1 MKKCILTAIVM
12 AFTMSF
18 VPQSADAQFF
28 KKLGKA
34 IGNAVSI
41 EESTTDTRSNSSTE
55 GAMKSDDSAD
65 KGKAKYQLHTTGAT
79 KTIVI
84 RGGASRLFQFSCG
97 VAVVEHRNGWFVI
110 DKQGNKLFDLPEDYH
125 PVGDS
130 DPKNARFYND
140 RLFICKSV
148 NYSGVDVKII
158 NKQGNIVKELGMAQE
173 IYAPVDGIARM
184 AVRNGFRTQFYYI
197 NMNGEKVGLQTPVS
211 EVYSLVEGVR
221 CFKDPDTDKWGYCDA
236 NMNIVVPAKLRDAG
250 AMHRGL
256 AQAQNS
262 DGLWGFVNKSGA
274 WAIQPQF
281 SIPPGA
287 FKGPYARVYDRQGV
301 TYFMDQNGKFA
312 WKNPNP
318 QDTKCHEYL
327 PEGYCIWTMY
337 NDSIA
342 PAYAPIHIVDASFNK
357 VGVIDRRVIDMDPS
371 GEAVSS
377 NAQWFQWY
385 QHYETNMLF
394 DWKGNLLLKFDG
406 NGVFSDGICSAYIDN
421 IGNLFYFNEKGEII
435 VKFEDTQF

>member
-1 MKKCILTAIVM
+1 MRKTFLLATLIAVM
-12 AFTMSF
+12 TSL
-18 VPQSADAQFF
+18 VPQSADA
-28 KKLGKA
+28 
-34 IGNAVSI
+34 N
-41 EESTTDTRSNSSTE
+41 TDPP
-55 GAMKSDDSAD
+55 D
-65 KGKAKYQLHTTGAT
+65 KGKAKYQIHTTAST
-79 KTIVI
+79 KTITV

-97 VAVVEHRNGWFVI
+97 VALVEYRNGWFVI
-110 DKQGNKLFDLPEDYH
+110 DKQGNRLFDLPEDYH

-130 DPKNARFYND
+130 NPKNARFYND
-140 RLFICKSV
+140 LLFICKSV

-158 NKQGNIVKELGMAQE
+158 NKRGNVVKELGMAQE
-173 IYAPVDGIARM
+173 IYAPVDGVARM

-211 EVYSLVEGVR
+211 TVYSLVEGVR

-236 NMNIVVPAKLRDAG
+236 NMNIVVPAKFRDAG

-256 AQAQNS
+256 AQAQNN

-318 QDTKCHEYL
+318 QDTKCLEYL
-327 PEGYCIWTMY
+327 PEGYCIWTMF

-357 VGVIDRRVIDMDPS
+357 VGVIDRHFVDMDTS
-371 GEAVSS
+371 GEAVST
-377 NAQWFQWY
+377 NAQWFQWH
-385 QHYETNMLF
+385 QSYEINMLF
-394 DWKGNLLLKFDG
+394 DWKGNLLLEFDG
-406 NGVFSDGICSAYIDN
+406 DGVFSEGICSAYIDN

-435 VKFEDTQF
+435 VKFEDTEF